1 MVWQLPARR
10 RRGHRSNAKMPA
22 SPVRKD
28 IFAHLLTPCMAPSA
42 TTKVAISSMMSLQS
56 RPDTSSISPDECL
69 ASASASPEDHRHVYE
84 HREHHAEPGGVPE
97 DAEKNL
103 PLCSAGRPAWPET
116 DEQAAA
122 LALGLAAFGVDS
134 LRPHQREALRLLFAG
149 ESVAQCV
156 RTGGGKSLVPMLW
169 AWLRRY
175 HPRLFPGRS
184 SVLVAFFPT
193 NVLKRDMERR
203 ARAGGLSVF
212 ASPSYGDHASHDDP
226 PTRPQPR
233 CEATLRELPS
243 ADFIVLTVEF
253 FFGLSS
259 RAASLAWF
267 LKEQSQRSRVFFW
280 VDEADAA
287 IVSSRT
293 YRPSQKRLGELSA
306 LHPTAQL
313 LLSSATLSPEMMR
326 AASSFYCSGAS
337 TFRIVRSEID
347 RPNLYFSV
355 MRNATTKVNAYDDVF
370 CELCNLYRLRSQ
382 GGEWAGAHGTTVRT
396 GSCRGSHTSWGF
408 SCGHRRRRRGA
419 GCGSTSACSRRTRE
433 VSPLARRRPY
443 SRAFLM
449 AHYRSSKRTA
459 SRRTTRRC

>member
-1 MVWQLPARR
+1 ML
-10 RRGHRSNAKMPA
+10 G
-22 SPVRKD
+22 
-28 IFAHLLTPCMAPSA
+28 
-42 TTKVAISSMMSLQS
+42 
-56 RPDTSSISPDECL
+56 
-69 ASASASPEDHRHVYE
+69 
-84 HREHHAEPGGVPE
+84 
-97 DAEKNL
+97 
-103 PLCSAGRPAWPET
+103 PET
-116 DEQAAA
+116 YLKTPKKISRCVLLVVRHGLRPTNRQRLF
-122 LALGLAAFGVDS
+122 LALGLEAFGVDS

-212 ASPSYGDHASHDDP
+212 ASPSYGDNASHDDP

-253 FFGLSS
+253 FFGSSS

-293 YRPSQKRLGELSA
+293 YRPSQKQLGELSA

-347 RPNLYFSV
+347 RPNLHFSV
-355 MRNATTKVNAYDDVF
+355 MRDAATKVDAYDGVF
-370 CELCNLYRLRSQ
+370 CELCHLYRLRSQ
-382 GGEWAGAHGTTVRT
+382 GGEWAGAQAIV
-396 GSCRGSHTSWGF
+396 F
-408 SCGHRRRRRGA
+408 VL
-419 GCGSTSACSRRTRE
+419 SRNDTAKAVE
-433 VSPLARRRPY
+433 
-443 SRAFLM
+443 
-449 AHYRSSKRTA
+449 HYRRKCREAFSGDNRVSVRYANFVLCGPQPVWAPAQRGPGLLYGRTPVIN
-459 SRRTTRRC
+459 